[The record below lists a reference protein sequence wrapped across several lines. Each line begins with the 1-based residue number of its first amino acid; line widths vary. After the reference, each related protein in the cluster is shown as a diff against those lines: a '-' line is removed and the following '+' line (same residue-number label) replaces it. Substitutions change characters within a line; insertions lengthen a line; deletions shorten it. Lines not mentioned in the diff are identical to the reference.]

1 MSFSVGTTD
10 YGYDL
15 SELPIASGS
24 NPGANV
30 ITIAFAS
37 MNYAEYATFFF
48 LARKHFLQM
57 NLFASYFYDNGCQ
70 PYVSGLHLFGLNGMD
85 ATRYQV

>member
-30 ITIAFAS
+30 ITIAFTS
-37 MNYAEYATFFF
+37 MNYAEYATNIF
-48 LARKHFLQM
+48 
-57 NLFASYFYDNGCQ
+57 
-70 PYVSGLHLFGLNGMD
+70 
-85 ATRYQV
+85 

>member
-1 MSFSVGTTD
+1 MDTTD

-24 NPGANV
+24 DPGANV

-37 MNYAEYATFFF
+37 MNYNEYSQFE
-48 LARKHFLQM
+48 LGYLLIIQ
-57 NLFASYFYDNGCQ
+57 
-70 PYVSGLHLFGLNGMD
+70 
-85 ATRYQV
+85 